1 MAGFIDVQID
11 TKSFE
16 RQLDEHK
23 KLMPYWLHDMI
34 QKVQRQIVKE
44 TKLAGHQ
51 RGYKSSSPIIKNVYE
66 YTDKQGKFSYV
77 GFKGR
82 GYPYNFVAKTT
93 HIEAKKSAYLTFFL
107 DGSWHKVK
115 SVELT
120 PDPYFDPIVAKY
132 WNTGLADRIMQ
143 ELFDYKLQRLY
154 KREMEKL

>member
-1 MAGFIDVQID
+1 MAGFIDVKID

-16 RQLDEHK
+16 RQLGDQK
-23 KLMPYWLHDMI
+23 KLMPFWLHDMI
-34 QKVQRQIVKE
+34 QKVQKQIVKE
-44 TKLAGHQ
+44 TKLAGRE

-93 HIEAKKSAYLTFFL
+93 LIIAKKSAYLTFFL
-107 DGSWHKVK
+107 DDSWHKVK

>member
-1 MAGFIDVQID
+1 MAGFIDIQID

-23 KLMPYWLHDMI
+23 KLMPFWLHDMI

-44 TKLAGHQ
+44 TKLAGRE

-132 WNTGLADRIMQ
+132 WNTGLADRLMQ
-143 ELFDYKLQRLY
+143 ELFDYKLQLLY

>member
-11 TKSFE
+11 TKTFE

-44 TKLAGHQ
+44 TKLAGRQ

-143 ELFDYKLQRLY
+143 ELFDYKLQLLY

>member
-1 MAGFIDVQID
+1 MAGFIDVKINL
-11 TKSFE
+11 KSFE
-16 RQLDEHK
+16 RQLGEHK
-23 KLMPYWLHDMI
+23 RLMPFFLHDMI

-44 TKLAGHQ
+44 TKLAGRE
-51 RGYKSSSPIIKNVYE
+51 RGYKSSSNIVKNVYE

-82 GYPYNFVAKTT
+82 GFPYNFVAKTT
-93 HIEAKKSAYLTFFL
+93 HIEAKKANYLTFFL

-132 WNTGLADRIMQ
+132 WNDGLADRIMQ
-143 ELFDYKLQRLY
+143 ELFDYKSQRLY

>member
-1 MAGFIDVQID
+1 MAGIINVKID

-16 RQLDEHK
+16 RQLGSHK
-23 KLMPYWLHDMI
+23 KLMPYWLHDLI

-44 TKLAGHQ
+44 TKLAGRE

-77 GFKGR
+77 GFKGK
-82 GYPYNFVAKTT
+82 GYPYNFLSKTT

-120 PDPYFDPIVAKY
+120 PDPYFDSIVAKY
-132 WNTGLADRIMQ
+132 WNTSLANRIMQ

>member
-16 RQLDEHK
+16 RQLDDHK

-44 TKLAGHQ
+44 TKLAGRE

-154 KREMEKL
+154 KREVEKL

>member
-1 MAGFIDVQID
+1 M
-11 TKSFE
+11 
-16 RQLDEHK
+16 
-23 KLMPYWLHDMI
+23 
-34 QKVQRQIVKE
+34 KE
-44 TKLAGHQ
+44 TQLAG
-51 RGYKSSSPIIKNVYE
+51 RERSYNTSSPIIKNVPE

-132 WNTGLADRIMQ
+132 WNTGLADRLMQ

>member
-44 TKLAGHQ
+44 TKLAGRQ
-51 RGYKSSSPIIKNVYE
+51 RGYKTSSPIIKNVYE

-82 GYPYNFVAKTT
+82 GYPYNFLSKTT
-93 HIEAKKSAYLTFFL
+93 HIEAKNANYLTFFL

-120 PDPYFDPIVAKY
+120 PDTYFDPIVAKY
-132 WNTGLADRIMQ
+132 WNTGLADRLMQ

>member
-23 KLMPYWLHDMI
+23 KLMPFWLHDMI

-44 TKLAGHQ
+44 TKLAGRE

-132 WNTGLADRIMQ
+132 WNTSLADRIMQ
-143 ELFDYKLQRLY
+143 ELFDYKLQLLY

>member
-1 MAGFIDVQID
+1 MAEFINVKID
-11 TKSFE
+11 IKSFE

-44 TKLAGHQ
+44 TKLAGRQ
-51 RGYKSSSPIIKNVYE
+51 RGYKSSSSIIKNVYE
-66 YTDKQGKFSYV
+66 YTEKQGKFSYV
-77 GFKGR
+77 GFKGK
-82 GYPYNFVAKTT
+82 GCLYNFIAKTT

-120 PDPYFDPIVAKY
+120 PDPYFDPIVDKY
-132 WNTGLADRIMQ
+132 WNTGLADRLMQ

>member
-16 RQLDEHK
+16 RQLDKNK

-44 TKLAGHQ
+44 TKLAGRE

-93 HIEAKKSAYLTFFL
+93 HIEAKNSAYLTFFL

-132 WNTGLADRIMQ
+132 WNTGLADRLMQ
-143 ELFDYKLQRLY
+143 ELFDYKLQLLY